1 MPLHICICEHTHT
14 HTSQTNKPPMDVGA
28 VKLFYPC
35 HKYLRECQKRKDSFW
50 LVVSEVSDHGQLF
63 HLWTNDKEEH
73 HGRGDMMEESCSPHN
88 IWEEERRMNQDPGV
102 SFGSILDPEH
112 MSSWTL
118 PPCTVEMMYTL
129 STSGL
134 PNPGC
139 SVSCRRVNLQ
149 WPISSN

>member
-14 HTSQTNKPPMDVGA
+14 HPRHPKPPKDVGL
-28 VKLFYPC
+28 VKLLSLSQISERMSKEEGLILAGDFRGP
-35 HKYLRECQKRKDSFW
+35 SSW
-50 LVVSEVSDHGQLF
+50 SVVPS
-63 HLWTNDKEEH
+63 LWTYGKEEH
-73 HGRGDMMEESCSPHN
+73 HGRGGMMEESCSPHN
-88 IWEEERRMNQDPGV
+88 IWEEERRMDQEEGV

-118 PPCTVEMMYTL
+118 SPCTMKMMTTL

-139 SVSCRRVNLQ
+139 SVSCGRVTLQ
-149 WPISSN
+149 WPISSK